1 MRIPMAAPRPILLAA
16 LAAALLA
23 LAGCG
28 EKEEPVLSELP
39 PPPDPAQEFEIL
51 GEWKGQL
58 RQKGLK
64 PFGVEARIASLEQSK
79 RNVVRY
85 GGEIACSGTWEF
97 LGKRQTAFRFREV
110 IDSGRGGKCK
120 GTGTVTL
127 TPFDADGVDYEFR
140 GGGIESA
147 GTLSRRA

>member
-1 MRIPMAAPRPILLAA
+1 MAAPRPFLLAA
-16 LAAALLA
+16 LAAALLVLP

-51 GEWKGQL
+51 GDWEGQL
-58 RQKGLK
+58 RQTGVK
-64 PFGVEARIASLEQSK
+64 PFGIRVTIASLEQPK

-97 LGKRQTAFRFREV
+97 LGKHQTAFRFREV
-110 IDSGRGGKCK
+110 IDSGGGGKCK

-127 TPFDADGVDYEFR
+127 TPFDADGLDYEFR

-147 GTLSRRA
+147 GTLKRA